1 MGEPNKNHTAQHEP
15 SDPANDRDD
24 LTNERDHGNGQ
35 PDYSGAYTE
44 ESFWEKLASFAI
56 TAGKEVVYQAL
67 VLYYCWDDPDTP
79 LWAKAQIAG
88 ALGYFIFP
96 VDVIPDVIPVVGYSD
111 DMGALALALASV
123 AAHIKPEHRQKA
135 EEKLKTWF
143 P

>member
-1 MGEPNKNHTAQHEP
+1 MNPTRTTLRDTSRAIRRL
-15 SDPANDRDD
+15 DRDD

-35 PDYSGAYTE
+35 PDYSSAYTE

-56 TAGKEVVYQAL
+56 AAGKEVVYQAL
-67 VLYYCWDDPDTP
+67 VLYYCWHDPDTP